1 MPNHLTRSA
10 PMLSRRHL
18 VALPLAAAM
27 ALGLAACSQ
36 QDAAAPAKA
45 AASGVPPAQAYDK
58 IAAEGKGFTVG
69 ALMSANP
76 VYVLFDPQCPHCGH
90 LWQASQPLLGKVKFV
105 WVPVSFLN
113 GKSAPQGA
121 AILSA
126 SSPADFMSAHEAS
139 ILAGTGGAPLPA
151 SVAPELEATIKANTV
166 LFNSLG
172 VESVP
177 FVVAKNTKTG
187 AVVSNTGA
195 MDTAALADF
204 VGVN

>member
-1 MPNHLTRSA
+1 MHTNTIRPVPDVA
-10 PMLSRRHL
+10 RRHL
-18 VALPLAAAM
+18 VALPLVAAM
-27 ALGLAACSQ
+27 AMGLAACSQ
-36 QDAAAPAKA
+36 QQDAAPAKA
-45 AASGVPPAQAYDK
+45 ATSGVPPAQAYDK

-90 LWQASQPLLGKVKFV
+90 LWQASQPLLNKVKFV

-126 SSPADFMSAHEAS
+126 SSPAEFMAAHEAS

-166 LFNSLG
+166 LFNGLG

-177 FVVAKNTKTG
+177 FVVAKNPKTG
-187 AVVSNTGA
+187 EVVSNTGA
-195 MDTAALADF
+195 MDTAALAAF
-204 VGVN
+204 VGAN

>member
-1 MPNHLTRSA
+1 MYKHSTD
-10 PMLSRRHL
+10 LSRRHL
-18 VALPLAAAM
+18 IALPLAAAL
-27 ALGLAACSQ
+27 ALSLAACSQ
-36 QDAAAPAKA
+36 QDAAPAKA
-45 AASGVPPAQAYDK
+45 AAGGVPAAQAYDK

-126 SSPADFMSAHEAS
+126 SNPAEFMAAHEAS

-151 SVAPELEATIKANTV
+151 SVPPELEATIKTNTV

-177 FVVAKNTKTG
+177 FVVAKNAKSGT
-187 AVVSNTGA
+187 VVSNTGA
-195 MDTAALADF
+195 MDTAALAAF
-204 VGVN
+204 VGAN

>member
-1 MPNHLTRSA
+1 MSIASPK
-10 PMLSRRHL
+10 LSRRTL
-18 VALPLAAAM
+18 IALPLATT
-27 ALGLAACSQ
+27 LTLSLAACSQ
-36 QDAAAPAKA
+36 QDAAPAKA
-45 AASGVPPAQAYDK
+45 AASGVSAAQAYDK

-126 SSPADFMSAHEAS
+126 SNPAEFMAAHEAS

-151 SVAPELEATIKANTV
+151 SVAPELEATIKTNTV
-166 LFNSLG
+166 LFNSLE
-172 VESVP
+172 VASVP
-177 FVVAKNTKTG
+177 FVVAKNAKTG
-187 AVVSNTGA
+187 VVASNAGA
-195 MDTAALADF
+195 MDTAALAAF
-204 VGVN
+204 VGAN